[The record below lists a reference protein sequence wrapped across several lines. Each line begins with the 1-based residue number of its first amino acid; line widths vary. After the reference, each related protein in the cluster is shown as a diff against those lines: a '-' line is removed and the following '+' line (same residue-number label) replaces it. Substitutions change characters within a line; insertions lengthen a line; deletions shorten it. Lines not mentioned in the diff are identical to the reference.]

1 MNKPLITLISI
12 LVVVVLAGALLAA
25 CGSSTSAI
33 PTTGGSTGGSTG
45 SPTSGSTGSSTA
57 DGQTLMQQRCSVC
70 HSLSRVTSAQKTTA
84 QWKVTVDKM
93 INNGAQLS
101 PAEEQTLVNYLAQ
114 TYHP

>member
-1 MNKPLITLISI
+1 MNKQLIILISI
-12 LVVVVLAGALLAA
+12 LVVVVLAGTLLAA
-25 CGSSTSAI
+25 CGSSSSVI
-33 PTTGGSTGGSTG
+33 PTSGGSTG

-70 HSLSRVTSAQKTTA
+70 HSLSRITSGQKTAT

>member
-1 MNKPLITLISI
+1 MKMNKQLIILISI
-12 LVVVVLAGALLAA
+12 LVVVVLAGTLLAA

-33 PTTGGSTGGSTG
+33 PTTG

-70 HSLSRVTSAQKTTA
+70 HSLSRITSAQKTAT
-84 QWKVTVDKM
+84 QWKATVDKM

>member
-1 MNKPLITLISI
+1 MNKQLIILISI
-12 LVVVVLAGALLAA
+12 LVVVVLAGTLLAA
-25 CGSSTSAI
+25 CGSSSSAI
-33 PTTGGSTGGSTG
+33 PTSGGSTG
-45 SPTSGSTGSSTA
+45 SSIA

-70 HSLSRVTSAQKTTA
+70 HSLSRITSGQKTAT

>member
-12 LVVVVLAGALLAA
+12 LVVVMLAGTLLAA
-25 CGSSTSAI
+25 CGSSSSAI
-33 PTTGGSTGGSTG
+33 PTSGGSTG

-70 HSLSRVTSAQKTTA
+70 HSLSRITSAQKTAA
-84 QWKVTVDKM
+84 QWKATVDKM